1 MWSYARIAIFF
12 DDVISAVKI
21 SAGGNFCL
29 PVNTAGGVQ
38 YCSPQVVNLLLTA
51 AGGSIAAGGMHTAT
65 ADSASFSAL

>member
-38 YCSPQVVNLLLTA
+38 SPQVVNLLLTA

-65 ADSASFSAL
+65 ADAASFSAL